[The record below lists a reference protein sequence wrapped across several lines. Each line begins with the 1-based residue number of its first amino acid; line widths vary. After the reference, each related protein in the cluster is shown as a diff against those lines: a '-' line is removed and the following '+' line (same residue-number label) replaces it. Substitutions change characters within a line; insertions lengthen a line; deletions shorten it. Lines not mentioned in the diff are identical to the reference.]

1 LEGILLS
8 LDSILADAKQSII
21 DIDEEKAV
29 SVAKQ
34 ALAEGVDPVKVLT
47 DGYSVGIRE
56 IGELFS
62 RGEVFLPEMILSAEV
77 MKAAAAVLDDAI
89 KGQSAEKIGKMIF
102 ATVEGDVHDIGKGI
116 AVALIQTQGVEVID
130 LGRDVPVDKIIEEAE
145 KHQAQIIGTS
155 ALLTTTMPNQE
166 KLEKELKKRGLR
178 DKYKTIV
185 GGAPCTQRWAD
196 KIGADAYAEDAAEGV
211 TKVLELLNK

>member
-1 LEGILLS
+1 MSLETILNE
-8 LDSILADAKQSII
+8 AKQSIL
-21 DIDEEKAV
+21 DIDQEKAT
-29 SVAKQ
+29 AIAQQ
-34 ALAEGVDPVKVLT
+34 ALDEGLDPVKVLT

-62 RGEVFLPEMILSAEV
+62 RGEVFLPEMILASEA
-77 MKAAAAVLDDAI
+77 MKAAVEILN
-89 KGQSAEKIGKMIF
+89 SALEDKASKTVGKMVF

-116 AVALIQTQGVEVID
+116 ALALIQTQGVEVID
-130 LGRDVPVDKIIEEAE
+130 LGRDVPVEKIIEEAE
-145 KHQAQIIGTS
+145 KHGANVIGTS

-166 KLEKELKKRGLR
+166 KLEAELRKRGMR
-178 DKYKTIV
+178 EKYKTII

-211 TKVLELLNK
+211 TKVLELLSLST

>member
-1 LEGILLS
+1 MSLETILNE
-8 LDSILADAKQSII
+8 AKQSIL
-21 DIDEEKAV
+21 DIDQEKA
-29 SVAKQ
+29 AAIAQQ
-34 ALAEGVDPVKVLT
+34 ALDEGLDPVKVLT

-62 RGEVFLPEMILSAEV
+62 RGEVFLPEMILASEA
-77 MKAAAAVLDDAI
+77 MKAAVEILN
-89 KGQSAEKIGKMIF
+89 SALEDKASKTVGKMVF

-116 AVALIQTQGVEVID
+116 ALALIQTQGVEVID

-145 KHQAQIIGTS
+145 KHSAQVIGTS

-166 KLEKELKKRGLR
+166 KLEEELRKRGLR
-178 DKYKTIV
+178 EKYKTII

-211 TKVLELLNK
+211 TKVLELLSLST

>member
-1 LEGILLS
+1 MSLE
-8 LDSILADAKQSII
+8 SILAAAKQAII

-34 ALAEGVDPVKVLT
+34 ALEEGLNPVQVLT
-47 DGYSVGIRE
+47 EGYSAGIRE

-62 RGEVFLPEMILSAEV
+62 RGEVFLPEMILSAEA
-77 MKAAAAVLDDAI
+77 MKAATAVLESTITGAA
-89 KGQSAEKIGKMIF
+89 AEKIGKMIF
-102 ATVEGDVHDIGKGI
+102 ATVEGDVHDIGKSI
-116 AVALIQTQGVEVID
+116 AIALIQTQGVEVID
-130 LGRDVPVDKIIEEAE
+130 LGRDVPVDKIIEAAE
-145 KHQAQIIGTS
+145 EHGAKVIGTS

-166 KLEKELKKRGLR
+166 KLEKVLRERGLR

-196 KIGADAYAEDAAEGV
+196 KIGADAYAEDAGEGV
-211 TKVLELLNK
+211 TTVLELMKA

>member
-1 LEGILLS
+1 LS
-8 LDSILADAKQSII
+8 LESILADAKKSII
-21 DIDEEKAV
+21 DIDEAKAV

-34 ALAEGVDPVKVLT
+34 ALAEGVDPVRVLT

-77 MKAAAAVLDDAI
+77 MKAAAAVLDEAI
-89 KGQSAEKIGKMIF
+89 KGQSADKIGKMIF

-145 KHQAQIIGTS
+145 KHQAQVIGTS

-211 TKVLELLNK
+211 TKVLELLKK